1 LRIKDSLKVVIKQAE
16 EYMVAAEEANNKL
29 RELMDKMVNFPMFG
43 TMVKKYIMKSKVN
56 ESRVTENYLSQI
68 QNLVITPLNDTYVF
82 FFIYNIYISYFFFLF
97 FSFYYYYF
105 ILYYFILSKFYFMF
119 LILLFKVFF
128 FFTVL
133 NAYTL
138 KLKIKTNI
146 I

>member
-1 LRIKDSLKVVIKQAE
+1 MRIKDSLKVVIKQAE

-82 FFIYNIYISYFFFLF
+82 FFIYNIYISYFFLF
-97 FSFYYYYF
+97 FIFYYYYF
-105 ILYYFILSKFYFMF
+105 ILYYFILSNFYFMF
-119 LILLFKVFF
+119 LILLFKVIIFF
-128 FFTVL
+128 YGFKCI
-133 NAYTL
+133 YI
-138 KLKIKTNI
+138 KIKN
-146 I
+146 

>member
-82 FFIYNIYISYFFFLF
+82 FFIYNIYISYFFLF
-97 FSFYYYYF
+97 FIFYYYYF
-105 ILYYFILSKFYFMF
+105 ILYYFILSNFYFMF
-119 LILLFKVFF
+119 LILLFKVIIFF
-128 FFTVL
+128 YGFKCI
-133 NAYTL
+133 YI
-138 KLKIKTNI
+138 KIKN
-146 I
+146 

>member
-1 LRIKDSLKVVIKQAE
+1 MRIKDSLKVVIKQAE

-82 FFIYNIYISYFFFLF
+82 FFIYNIYISYFFLF
-97 FSFYYYYF
+97 FIFYYYYF
-105 ILYYFILSKFYFMF
+105 ILYYFILSNFYFMF

-138 KLKIKTNI
+138 KL
-146 I
+146 

>member
-82 FFIYNIYISYFFFLF
+82 FFIYNIYISYFFLF